1 MVATATAFAQSHPD
15 VRIEWQTRS
24 LQDFADSPLDAL
36 AERYDLIVFDHPF
49 AGIVARERCFVPLDE
64 QLPAH
69 VLRRL
74 EAESVGPSHLSY
86 YYEGHQ
92 WALAID
98 AATEV
103 SGYRPDLLRS
113 VHADV
118 PTTWEEVLELQQ
130 VRRGFVT
137 LPLLPIDALMSF
149 FTLCASLGEPPF
161 SAYQGKIIS
170 EDTGDQAL
178 RLLKRLADG
187 SSPEALEW
195 NPIAVWERMSE
206 ADDVG
211 YCPLGFGYSNYARL
225 GYRKHLISY
234 TNIPTGRVGGPVGSV
249 LGGAGLAI
257 SVRCRELPTALD
269 YVQWV
274 ASANC
279 QRNLY
284 VRTGGQPAN
293 KRAWTDPEV
302 NRMTNRFFEST
313 METLER
319 AYLRPRFPGFVNF
332 QTAASLV
339 ISDFLR
345 GKRNAGGTVTRI
357 NKMFHTGQ

>member
-1 MVATATAFAQSHPD
+1 MVATATAYARSHPD

-36 AERYDLIVFDHPF
+36 AERYDLIVFDYPF
-49 AGIVARERCFVPLDE
+49 AGIVARERCFEPLDK
-64 QLPAH
+64 QLPAY

-86 YYEGHQ
+86 YYDGHQ

-98 AATEV
+98 AAAQV
-103 SGYRPDLLRS
+103 AGYRPDLLRS
-113 VHADV
+113 VDADV
-118 PTTWEEVLELQQ
+118 PTTWEEVCELQQ

-137 LPLLPIDALMSF
+137 LPLLPVDALMSF
-149 FTLCASLGEPPF
+149 FTLCASLGEPAF
-161 SAYQGKIIS
+161 SADKGKVVS
-170 EDTGDQAL
+170 EDIGDQAL
-178 RLLKRLADG
+178 RLLKQLADG

-195 NPIAVWERMSE
+195 NPIAVWERMGT
-206 ADDVG
+206 ADEIG
-211 YCPLGFGYSNYARL
+211 YCPLGFGYSNYARS

-234 TNIPTGRVGGPVGSV
+234 TNIPSSRAGGPVGSV

-257 SVRCRELPTALD
+257 SVRCRELSTALD

-274 ASANC
+274 ASADC
-279 QRNLY
+279 QRSLY
-284 VRTGGQPAN
+284 VRSGGQPAN

-319 AYLRPRFPGFVNF
+319 AYLRPRFPGFVDL
-332 QTAASLV
+332 QKAASSAM
-339 ISDFLR
+339 SDFLKA
-345 GKRNAGGTVTRI
+345 KRNAGSTIRLI
-357 NKMFHTGQ
+357 NNMLHASL

>member
-137 LPLLPIDALMSF
+137 LPLLPVDALMSF

-161 SAYQGKIIS
+161 SAYRGKIIS

-225 GYRKHLISY
+225 A
-234 TNIPTGRVGGPVGSV
+234 PVK
-249 LGGAGLAI
+249 
-257 SVRCRELPTALD
+257 
-269 YVQWV
+269 Q
-274 ASANC
+274 
-279 QRNLY
+279 
-284 VRTGGQPAN
+284 
-293 KRAWTDPEV
+293 
-302 NRMTNRFFEST
+302 
-313 METLER
+313 
-319 AYLRPRFPGFVNF
+319 
-332 QTAASLV
+332 
-339 ISDFLR
+339 
-345 GKRNAGGTVTRI
+345 
-357 NKMFHTGQ
+357 

>member
-1 MVATATAFAQSHPD
+1 
-15 VRIEWQTRS
+15 
-24 LQDFADSPLDAL
+24 
-36 AERYDLIVFDHPF
+36 
-49 AGIVARERCFVPLDE
+49 
-64 QLPAH
+64 
-69 VLRRL
+69 
-74 EAESVGPSHLSY
+74 
-86 YYEGHQ
+86 
-92 WALAID
+92 
-98 AATEV
+98 
-103 SGYRPDLLRS
+103 
-113 VHADV
+113 HADV

-234 TNIPTGRVGGPVGSV
+234 TNIPTGRVGGPLGAV

-332 QTAASLV
+332 
-339 ISDFLR
+339 
-345 GKRNAGGTVTRI
+345 
-357 NKMFHTGQ
+357 